1 MPPTITRGGED
12 PMKILAVPVVALSM
26 LGLANSAHA
35 QAAKLFIS
43 SDMERGNQAGVP
55 PACVLNNVF
64 LHLEKVVWRTRVLDA
79 DGKVLGKDDLKSV
92 VVELQDGKK
101 VEAAFGGHPPRAP
114 TDNLWAAAWIV
125 PADYP
130 TGTFNY
136 KVTATDNKGNSVTW
150 EPFKVST
157 SQLRI
162 EAGAIEIKK

>member
-1 MPPTITRGGED
+1 MKTV
-12 PMKILAVPVVALSM
+12 KILAVSAVAVSM
-26 LGLANSAHA
+26 FGFANIA
-35 QAAKLFIS
+35 QAQNAGKLFIS

-101 VEAAFGGHPPRAP
+101 VEAAFGGPPPRAP

-150 EPFKVST
+150 EPFKVAT

-162 EAGAIEIKK
+162 EQGAIEIKK

>member
-1 MPPTITRGGED
+1 
-12 PMKILAVPVVALSM
+12 
-26 LGLANSAHA
+26 
-35 QAAKLFIS
+35 
-43 SDMERGNQAGVP
+43 
-55 PACVLNNVF
+55 VF
-64 LHLEKVVWRTRVLDA
+64 LHLEKVVWRTRVQDA

-101 VEAAFGGHPPRAP
+101 IEAAFGGHPPRAP
-114 TDNLWAAAWIV
+114 TDTLWAAAWII

-150 EPFKVST
+150 EPFKVAT

-162 EAGAIEIKK
+162 EMGAIELKK

>member
-1 MPPTITRGGED
+1 
-12 PMKILAVPVVALSM
+12 MKIFWQYRLLRSRCLARQFGARTSRQAVHIKRHGARQSSGRAAGLRAQQCVPAS
-26 LGLANSAHA
+26 
-35 QAAKLFIS
+35 
-43 SDMERGNQAGVP
+43 
-55 PACVLNNVF
+55 
-64 LHLEKVVWRTRVLDA
+64 EKVVWRTRVLDA

-150 EPFKVST
+150 EPFKVAS

-162 EAGAIEIKK
+162 EAGAIEIKE

>member
-1 MPPTITRGGED
+1 MKTINT
-12 PMKILAVPVVALSM
+12 LAVSAVAVAM
-26 LGLANSAHA
+26 FGFANIA
-35 QAAKLFIS
+35 QAQNAGKLFIS
-43 SDMERGNQAGVP
+43 SDMERGNQAGAP

-64 LHLEKVVWRTRVLDA
+64 QHLEKVVWRTRVLDA

-101 VEAAFGGHPPRAP
+101 INAAFGGHPPKSP
-114 TDNLWAAAWIV
+114 TDTLWAAAWIV

-136 KVTATDNKGNSVTW
+136 KVTATDNKGNTATW
-150 EPFKVST
+150 EPFKVAA

-162 EAGAIEIKK
+162 EAGAIELKK

>member
-1 MPPTITRGGED
+1 
-12 PMKILAVPVVALSM
+12 MKTMKFLATSAIAVSM
-26 LGLANSAHA
+26 FGFANIA
-35 QAAKLFIS
+35 QAQNAGKLFIS
-43 SDMERGNQAGVP
+43 SDMEP

-79 DGKVLGKDDLKSV
+79 NGKVLGKDDLKSV

-114 TDNLWAAAWIV
+114 TDNLWAAAWII

-136 KVTATDNKGNSVTW
+136 KVTATDNQGNSVTW
-150 EPFKVST
+150 EPFKVAT

-162 EAGAIEIKK
+162 EMGAIELKK

>member
-1 MPPTITRGGED
+1 
-12 PMKILAVPVVALSM
+12 MKMLTVPVAALSM
-26 LGLANSAHA
+26 LAFANTAHA

-43 SDMERGNQAGVP
+43 SDMERGNQAGAP

-64 LHLEKVVWRTRVLDA
+64 LHLEKVVWRVRVLDQN
-79 DGKVLGKDDLKSV
+79 GNVLDNKNLKSV

-101 VEAAFGGHPPRAP
+101 VDAAFGGHPPRAP
-114 TDNLWAAAWIV
+114 TDNLWAAAWII

-136 KVTATDNKGNSVTW
+136 KVTATDNQGNTATW
-150 EPFKVST
+150 EPFKIAT

-162 EAGAIEIKK
+162 DAGAIELKK

>member
-1 MPPTITRGGED
+1 
-12 PMKILAVPVVALSM
+12 MKLLAVPVVALSM

-43 SDMERGNQAGVP
+43 SDMERGNQAGAP

-64 LHLEKVVWRTRVLDA
+64 LHLEKVVWRVRVQDQ
-79 DGKVLGKDDLKSV
+79 DGKVLDDKGLKSV
-92 VVELQDGKK
+92 VVQLQDGKT
-101 VEAAFGGHPPRAP
+101 VSAAFGGHPPRAP
-114 TDNLWAAAWIV
+114 TDTLWAAAWII

-136 KVTATDNKGNSVTW
+136 KVTATDNQGNTATW
-150 EPFKVST
+150 EPFKVAA

-162 EAGAIEIKK
+162 ETGAIELKK